1 MRKTSPPTSSPT
13 SLSSLP
19 LSISVNFSPVSSLW
33 SPEAASRL
41 DAPPFSLTSRI
52 SSSTLAPA
60 LVPENDSAAWNET
73 AGCYT
78 HCSVCAARVS
88 SHFSR
93 RTRMRIGAAG
103 KSFIAGIIDA
113 TIFCTSLSLS
123 FSTAANAQQFDQKL
137 YSEMRWRCIGPFRGG
152 RTVAISGVPH
162 QPNVFYMAAVNG
174 GVWKTTDFG
183 NTWNPIFDDQPSGS
197 VGALAVAPSDPNI
210 IYVGSG
216 EGLQRPDLATGDGV
230 YKSTDAGKSWTH
242 LPNLRDAQQ
251 ITAILIDP
259 KDPNRVFVATEGHPY
274 GPNAERGVF
283 RSTDGGQSFQKVLY
297 KDENTGA
304 ADLAFDPTNPQTIY
318 AVLWAA
324 RVAPWEVRSGGSI
337 YIAGSGLFKSTD
349 GGSTWRPLTKGLPTA
364 AEELGR
370 MGIAVAPSQPNRLYA
385 SIEAKRGVAG
395 IYRSDDAGESWKQVN
410 SDGRIGGRGP
420 GAMGIAVA
428 SDNPEVIYV
437 ANTTTW
443 KSTDAGKTFVGFKG
457 APGGDDYQR
466 IWISAE
472 NPKTLALSS
481 DQGAVLSVNGGETWS
496 SWYNQPAAQFYHVT
510 TDNRF
515 PYWVYGAQQESGSVA
530 TLSRSDY
537 GEITFRD
544 WHLIGIFEYGY
555 IAVDP
560 LDPNILYGDWLTRTK
575 QDIGEHAKV
584 TPEPIRRGEYRY
596 TRTLPVVFSP
606 LEPHTLYF
614 AANVLFKTTDAGNSW
629 QVISPDL
636 TREFY
641 EIPANLGVF
650 AASDPEK
657 GKHRGVIYA
666 VAPSFKEL
674 DTIWAGTDDG
684 LIHITRDGGKS
695 WQNVTPPQ
703 LKPWS
708 KVSIIEASHFDAGTA
723 YAAINSFR
731 LDDLRAHIYRT
742 RDFGKTWTEIT
753 KNIPDGGASN
763 VVREDPVRKGLLYA
777 GTEGSVYVS
786 INDGDDWQPL
796 QLNLPHTSMRDLAIH
811 GDDLI
816 VATHG
821 RSFWILDDVTPLRQ
835 LNADIAKESVH
846 LFAPQEATR
855 FRWNRNPDTPLPPEF
870 PAGKNPP
877 DGAIIDYYLASPAKE
892 PVTLEI
898 FDAHNEPVRNA
909 ASADKPEPLEK
920 TAAEHPIPMYW
931 VRPAQILSGAA
942 GMHRFIWDL
951 HYAPPDSLG
960 HEFPISAIVH
970 DTPKYPLGAWALP
983 GKYTVKLTVDG
994 KSYSQLFAAKMD
1006 PRIKTPLADLRKQ
1019 FEMESG
1025 SVEGMNKSFEALSQ
1039 VQSVRAQLK
1048 ERVAKAGK
1056 GALADAIAALD
1067 KQAAEL
1073 EGAAQSNF
1081 YGLPPGAKQPENFS
1095 SLNQHFGGILAVAD
1109 SADAAPTTQATAVF
1123 KELEEDLEKLV
1134 ARWTKIRQQ
1143 DIAALNVELKKAGLT
1158 PVDPNK
1164 TPDATPSA
1172 DADGDDEP

>member
-1 MRKTSPPTSSPT
+1 
-13 SLSSLP
+13 
-19 LSISVNFSPVSSLW
+19 
-33 SPEAASRL
+33 
-41 DAPPFSLTSRI
+41 
-52 SSSTLAPA
+52 
-60 LVPENDSAAWNET
+60 
-73 AGCYT
+73 
-78 HCSVCAARVS
+78 
-88 SHFSR
+88 
-93 RTRMRIGAAG
+93 MRIGVAG
-103 KSFIAGIIDA
+103 KWFIIGF
-113 TIFCTSLSLS
+113 IFAAI
-123 FSTAANAQQFDQKL
+123 FSSSAIGQQLDQKVGQQYDQKL
-137 YSEMRWRCIGPFRGG
+137 FSEMRWRCIGPFRGG
-152 RTVAISGVPH
+152 RTVAISGVLH
-162 QPNVFYMAAVNG
+162 QPNVFYTAAVNG

-183 NTWNPIFDDQPSGS
+183 NTWNPIFDDQATGS

-230 YKSTDAGKSWTH
+230 YKSTDAGKTWTH
-242 LPNLRDAQQ
+242 LQNLRDAQQ
-251 ITAILIDP
+251 ITAILVDP

-496 SWYNQPAAQFYHVT
+496 SWYNQPTAQFYHVT

-555 IAVDP
+555 IAIDP

-575 QDIGEHAKV
+575 QDIGEYAKV

-629 QVISPDL
+629 QIISPDL
-636 TREFY
+636 TRETY
-641 EIPANLGVF
+641 ETPANLGVF

-666 VAPSFKEL
+666 VAPSFKEAN
-674 DTIWAGTDDG
+674 TIWAGTDDG

-695 WQNVTPPQ
+695 WQNVTPPE

-708 KVSIIEASHFDAGTA
+708 KVSIIDASHFDAGTA

-742 RDFGKTWTEIT
+742 RDFGKSWTEIT
-753 KNIPDGGASN
+753 KGIPGGGASN
-763 VVREDPVRKGLLYA
+763 VVREDPLRKGLLFA

-786 INDGDDWQPL
+786 FNDGDDWQPL

-821 RSFWILDDVTPLRQ
+821 RSFWILDDITPLRQ
-835 LNADIAKESVH
+835 VNADTAKETVH
-846 LFAPQEATR
+846 LFAPQEAIR
-855 FRWNRNPDTPLPPEF
+855 FRWNRNPDTPLPPEV

-877 DGAIIDYYLASPAKE
+877 DGAIIDYYLASSSNQ

-898 FDAHNEPVRNA
+898 FDEQQHFVRRYS
-909 ASADKPEPLEK
+909 SADKPEPVEK

-931 VRPAQILSGAA
+931 VRPTQILSAVA
-942 GMHRFIWDL
+942 GMHRFAWDL
-951 HYAPPDSLG
+951 HYDSPESLG

-970 DTPKYPLGAWALP
+970 DTPKYPLGAWIVP
-983 GKYTVKLTVDG
+983 GNYTVKLTVDG
-994 KSYSQLFAAKMD
+994 KSYSQPLVVKMD
-1006 PRIKTPLADLRKQ
+1006 PRIKTSATDLRKQ
-1019 FEMESG
+1019 FEMESA
-1025 SVEGMNKSFEALSQ
+1025 SVEGMNRSFDALAQ
-1039 VQSVRAQLK
+1039 VRSVRAQLK
-1048 ERVAKAGK
+1048 ERAARAK
-1056 GALADAIAALD
+1056 GAVADAIAALD
-1067 KQAAEL
+1067 KQAGEL
-1073 EGAAQSNF
+1073 EGAARSNF
-1081 YGLPPGAKQPENFS
+1081 FGLPPGAKQPENFS
-1095 SLNQHFGGILAVAD
+1095 SLNQHFSGILSVAD
-1109 SADAAPTTQATAVF
+1109 SADAAPTIQATTLY

-1134 ARWTKIRQQ
+1134 DRWTKIRQQ
-1143 DIAALNVELKKAGLT
+1143 DISALNAKLKKARLAPIDPGKSAET
-1158 PVDPNK
+1158 P
-1164 TPDATPSA
+1164 AA
-1172 DADGDDEP
+1172 DADGDDVP

>member
-1 MRKTSPPTSSPT
+1 MR
-13 SLSSLP
+13 
-19 LSISVNFSPVSSLW
+19 
-33 SPEAASRL
+33 
-41 DAPPFSLTSRI
+41 
-52 SSSTLAPA
+52 
-60 LVPENDSAAWNET
+60 
-73 AGCYT
+73 
-78 HCSVCAARVS
+78 
-88 SHFSR
+88 
-93 RTRMRIGAAG
+93 MGAAG
-103 KSFIAGIIDA
+103 KWFIAGIIVA
-113 TIFCTSLSLS
+113 TISCTSFCTS
-123 FSTAANAQQFDQKL
+123 ANAQQFDQKF
-137 YSEMRWRCIGPFRGG
+137 YSQMRWRCIGPFRGG
-152 RTVAISGVPH
+152 RTVAISGVPQ

-197 VGALAVAPSDPNI
+197 VGALAVAPSDPNT

-216 EGLQRPDLATGDGV
+216 EGLQRPDLATGDGM

-242 LPNLRDAQQ
+242 LEDLRDAQQ

-259 KDPNRVFVATEGHPY
+259 KDPNRVFIAAEGHPY

-304 ADLAFDPTNPQTIY
+304 ADLAFDPANSQAIY

-324 RVAPWEVRSGGSI
+324 RVAPWEIRSGESFISGGS
-337 YIAGSGLFKSTD
+337 GMFKSTD
-349 GGSTWRPLTKGLPTA
+349 GGNTWRPLTKGLPA
-364 AEELGR
+364 AGDGLGR
-370 MGIAVAPSQPNRLYA
+370 IGIAVSRSEPNRLYA
-385 SIEAKRGVAG
+385 TVEAKKNAGV
-395 IYRSDDAGESWKQVN
+395 YRSDDSGESWKPVN
-410 SDGRIGGRGP
+410 TDHRIGGRGP

-428 SDNPEVIYV
+428 PDNPDVIYV

-443 KSTDAGKTFVGFKG
+443 KSTDGGKTFVGFKG

-466 IWISAE
+466 LWINPE
-472 NPKTLALSS
+472 NPQIIALSS
-481 DQGAVLSVNGGETWS
+481 DQGAVISVNGGATWG
-496 SWYNQPAAQFYHVT
+496 SWYNQPTAQFYHVT

-515 PYWVYGAQQESGSVA
+515 PYWVYGAQQESGSVG

-544 WHLIGIFEYGY
+544 WRLIGIFEYGY
-555 IAVDP
+555 VAVDP

-575 QDIGEHAKV
+575 QDIGEYAKV
-584 TPEPIRRGEYRY
+584 TPEAIRRGEYRY
-596 TRTLPVVFSP
+596 ARTLPVVFSP
-606 LEPHTLYF
+606 FELHTLYF
-614 AANVLFKTTDAGNSW
+614 AANVLFKTTDAGDSW

-636 TREFY
+636 TRETY
-641 EIPANLGVF
+641 ETPANLGVF

-666 VAPSFKEL
+666 LAPSFKEAN
-674 DTIWAGTDDG
+674 TIWAGTDDG

-703 LKPWS
+703 LKAWS

-723 YAAINSFR
+723 YTAINSFR

-753 KNIPDGGASN
+753 QGMPDGGSSN

-786 INDGDDWQPL
+786 FNDGDDWQPL

-846 LFAPQEATR
+846 LFAPQEAIR

-877 DGAIIDYYLASPAKE
+877 DGAIIDYYLENTVKGQ
-892 PVTLEI
+892 VRLEI
-898 FDAHNEPVRNA
+898 FDEQNHLVRGYSN
-909 ASADKPEPLEK
+909 ADKPEPLEK

-931 VRPAQILSGAA
+931 VRPTQILSANA
-942 GMHRFIWDL
+942 GMHRFLWDL

-970 DTPKYPLGAWALP
+970 DTPKYPLGALAVP
-983 GKYTVKLTVDG
+983 GKYSVKLTVDG
-994 KSYSQLFAAKMD
+994 KSYSHSFFVKID

-1019 FEMESG
+1019 FEIQSG
-1025 SVEGMNKSFEALSQ
+1025 SAEGMKESIKALSQ
-1039 VQSVRAQLK
+1039 VQSVRAQLQ
-1048 ERVAKAGK
+1048 ERATKAGK
-1056 GALADAIAALD
+1056 GALVDAITALD
-1067 KQAAEL
+1067 KQTAEL

-1081 YGLPPGAKQPENFS
+1081 FGLPPGAKQPENFS

-1109 SADAAPTTQATAVF
+1109 SADAAPTTQATDVY
-1123 KELEEDLEKLV
+1123 KELQAALEKLL
-1134 ARWTKIRQQ
+1134 ARWATIRQQ
-1143 DIAALNVELKKAGLT
+1143 DISALNSELKKNGLAI
-1158 PVDPNK
+1158 VDADK
-1164 TPDATPSA
+1164 SVDAAPSA
-1172 DADGDDEP
+1172 NSDGDDEP

>member
-1 MRKTSPPTSSPT
+1 
-13 SLSSLP
+13 
-19 LSISVNFSPVSSLW
+19 
-33 SPEAASRL
+33 
-41 DAPPFSLTSRI
+41 
-52 SSSTLAPA
+52 
-60 LVPENDSAAWNET
+60 
-73 AGCYT
+73 
-78 HCSVCAARVS
+78 
-88 SHFSR
+88 
-93 RTRMRIGAAG
+93 MRIGVAREWC
-103 KSFIAGIIDA
+103 IAGFIFT
-113 TIFCTSLSLS
+113 TIFCAS
-123 FSTAANAQQFDQKL
+123 ANAQQFDQKFF
-137 YSEMRWRCIGPFRGG
+137 SEMRWRCIGPFRGG

-162 QPNVFYMAAVNG
+162 QPNLFYMAAVNG

-183 NTWNPIFDDQPSGS
+183 NTWIPIFDDQPTGS
-197 VGALAVAPSDPNI
+197 VGALAVAPSDPSI
-210 IYVGSG
+210 VYVGSG

-230 YKSTDAGKSWTH
+230 YKSIDAGKSWTH
-242 LPNLRDAQQ
+242 LQNLRDAQQ
-251 ITAILIDP
+251 IAAILIDP
-259 KDPNRVFVATEGHPY
+259 KDPNRVFVAAEGHPY

-318 AVLWAA
+318 AALWAA
-324 RVAPWEVRSGGSI
+324 RVAPWEVRSGASI
-337 YIAGSGLFKSTD
+337 YIAGSGLYKSTD
-349 GGSTWRPLTKGLPTA
+349 GGDTWKPLTKGLPGA
-364 AEELGR
+364 SEGLGR
-370 MGIAVAPSQPNRLYA
+370 IGIAIAPSD
-385 SIEAKRGVAG
+385 AKRIYVSAEATKVGGV
-395 IYRSDDAGESWKQVN
+395 YRSDDAGESWKQVN
-410 SDGRIGGRGP
+410 ADHRIGGRGP

-428 SDNPEVIYV
+428 PDNPDVIYV

-443 KSTDAGKTFVGFKG
+443 KSTDGGKTFVGFKG

-466 IWISAE
+466 LWISTE
-472 NPKTLALSS
+472 NPQIIALSS
-481 DQGAVLSVNGGETWS
+481 DQGAVISVNGGATWS
-496 SWYNQPAAQFYHVT
+496 SWYNQPTAQFYHVT

-530 TLSRSDY
+530 TQSRSDY

-544 WHLIGIFEYGY
+544 WKLPGIFEYGY
-555 IAVDP
+555 IAADP

-575 QDIGEHAKV
+575 QDIGEYAKV

-596 TRTLPVVFSP
+596 ARTLPVVFSP

-636 TREFY
+636 TRESY
-641 EIPANLGVF
+641 ETPANLGVF

-666 VAPSFKEL
+666 VAPSFKEAN
-674 DTIWAGTDDG
+674 TIWAGTDDG
-684 LIHITRDGGKS
+684 LIHITHDSGKS

-742 RDFGKTWTEIT
+742 RDFGKSWTEIT

-763 VVREDPVRKGLLYA
+763 VVREDPLRKGLLFA
-777 GTEGSVYVS
+777 GTEGSVY
-786 INDGDDWQPL
+786 
-796 QLNLPHTSMRDLAIH
+796 
-811 GDDLI
+811 DLI
-816 VATHG
+816 AATHG
-821 RSFWILDDVTPLRQ
+821 RSFWILDDLTPLRQ
-835 LNADIAKESVH
+835 MNVEIAKDSAH
-846 LFAPQEATR
+846 LFEPQEATR

-877 DGAIIDYYLASPAKE
+877 DGAIIDYYVAAAAGK

-898 FDAHNEPVRNA
+898 LDDQQHLVRRY
-909 ASADKPEPLEK
+909 ASTDKSEPLEK
-920 TAAEHPIPMYW
+920 IAGEHPIPMYW
-931 VRPAQILSGAA
+931 VRPTQILSAGA
-942 GMHRFIWDL
+942 GMHRFVWDL

-983 GKYTVKLTVDG
+983 GNYTVKLTMNG
-994 KSYSQLFAAKMD
+994 KSYTQPLVVKMD

-1019 FEMESG
+1019 FEMQSG
-1025 SVEGMNKSFEALSQ
+1025 SVEGMNESLEALSQ
-1039 VQSVRAQLK
+1039 VRSVRAQLK
-1048 ERVAKAGK
+1048 ERAAKAGK
-1056 GALADAIAALD
+1056 GAIADAIAALD

-1081 YGLPPGAKQPENFS
+1081 FGLPPGAKQPENFS
-1095 SLNQHFGGILAVAD
+1095 SLNQHFGGILSVSD

-1123 KELEEDLEKLV
+1123 TELKEALEKLV

-1143 DIAALNVELKKAGLT
+1143 DIPALNAELQKAGLA

-1164 TPDATPSA
+1164 APDAAPSA
-1172 DADGDDEP
+1172 DGDGDDEP